1 MFPGIRELAGHSCGY
16 DRTDAPGDVTRLGA
30 CSRSSRLPNE
40 VGFRRFRMNGG
51 IVEDSLA
58 TRAGRLFAQYRDG
71 DQAKMGDLVRVLTP
85 ILWHTARS
93 SRLDS
98 ATAEDVLQSV
108 WLTLIRKSDT
118 IAEPLAVLQWM
129 VVTTKREAW
138 RAARNQVRLRAGGS
152 GVHQR
157 RQPRTTGQSVEDT
170 VLRDEGRRPALETYR
185 GLARAMPDPARV
197 IAFADRPDYAE
208 LAKRWGCRKAALAP
222 LGGAAWPS
230 CGSPLRKTQLGS
242 TDERIRRRPPGR
254 GGRVA
259 GCRGA

>member
-1 MFPGIRELAGHSCGY
+1 GSERTTALY
-16 DRTDAPGDVTRLGA
+16 DHGRLGA
-30 CSRSSRLPNE
+30 RLRSASLPHE
-40 VGFRRFRMNGG
+40 VRFRRFRMNGG

-93 SRLDS
+93 SQLDS

-138 RAARNQVRLRAGGS
+138 RAARNQARLRPEDLES
-152 GVHQR
+152 S
-157 RQPRTTGQSVEDT
+157 TTATSNEGPSVEDT
-170 VLRDEGRRPALETYR
+170 VLRGEGDARLWKHIA
-185 GLARAMPDPARV
+185 GLAERCRTLLRV
-197 IAFADRPDYAE
+197 IAFAH
-208 LAKRWGCRKAALAP
+208 
-222 LGGAAWPS
+222 
-230 CGSPLRKTQLGS
+230 T
-242 TDERIRRRPPGR
+242 
-254 GGRVA
+254 
-259 GCRGA
+259 